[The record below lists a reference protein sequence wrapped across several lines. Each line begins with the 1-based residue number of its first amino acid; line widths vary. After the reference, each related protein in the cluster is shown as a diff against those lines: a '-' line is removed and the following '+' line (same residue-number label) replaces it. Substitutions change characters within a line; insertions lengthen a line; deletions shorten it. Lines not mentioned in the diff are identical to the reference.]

1 MTSHVPFVFTL
12 DLLSSA
18 SGRCFVAG
26 STALAFARAS
36 AMAKDKGSE
45 DKGSSR
51 SGAVY
56 DGYGQNGG
64 AKEGECGGATKVC
77 AARS

>member
-26 STALAFARAS
+26 FTALAFARAS

-56 DGYGQNGG
+56 DGYGQDGERKRGSAGG
-64 AKEGECGGATKVC
+64 VTKVY
-77 AARS
+77 AART